1 MNGPGSCT
9 DGNIATFSGTSG
21 KLIQDSGVGIA
32 GGNLFVNGIKVL
44 GAQQTGVADATE
56 SHSMSGSDS
65 VDYNALIAALNDLGA
80 KYNALKATL
89 EAHGL
94 ITAV

>member
-1 MNGPGSCT
+1 MNGPGSST

-21 KLIQDSGVGIA
+21 KLIQDSGVGIV
-32 GGNLFVNGIKVL
+32 GGNLYVNGVKVL
-44 GAQQTGVADATE
+44 GAQQTGVASASE
-56 SHSMSGSDS
+56 SHSMSGGDT
-65 VDYNALIAALNDLGA
+65 VDYNALVAALNDLSA
-80 KYNALKATL
+80 KFNALKATL

>member
-1 MNGPGSCT
+1 MNGPGSST

-21 KLIQDSGVGIA
+21 KVIQDSGVGIA
-32 GGNLFVNGIKVL
+32 GGNLYVNGIKVL

-56 SHSMSGSDS
+56 SHSMSGGDS

-80 KYNALKATL
+80 KFNALKATL

>member
-1 MNGPGSCT
+1 MNGPGSST

-21 KLIQDSGVGIA
+21 KVIQDSGVGIA
-32 GGNLFVNGIKVL
+32 GGNLYVNGIKVL

-56 SHSMSGSDS
+56 SHSMSGGDS
-65 VDYNALIAALNDLGA
+65 VDYNALMTALNDLGT
-80 KYNALKATL
+80 KFNAMKAAL